1 MSRQKWRFGRNMK
14 IAMCPECEG
23 EFRTGPILKVGQR
36 LICPNCDAELE
47 VIHLSPLELDWAFD
61 EPASDTETEAEESW
75 EEEEETWDDE
85 EWEDEEEEWED
96 EEEDE
101 EEI

>member
-1 MSRQKWRFGRNMK
+1 
-14 IAMCPECEG
+14 MCPECEG

-36 LICPNCDAELE
+36 LVCPNCDAELE

-61 EPASDTETEAEESW
+61 EPTSDVVV
-75 EEEEETWDDE
+75 EEEETPEEEDETWDDD
-85 EWEDEEEEWED
+85 EDLEEEEDWED

-101 EEI
+101 EEL

>member
-1 MSRQKWRFGRNMK
+1 MK
-14 IAMCPECEG
+14 VATCPECEG
-23 EFRTGPILKVGQR
+23 EFRTPPILKVGQR

-61 EPASDTETEAEESW
+61 EPASDGDEEQEETW
-75 EEEEETWDDE
+75 DEEEEETWDE
-85 EWEDEEEEWED
+85 EDWEDEEDDWED

-101 EEI
+101 DEL

>member
-1 MSRQKWRFGRNMK
+1 MK
-14 IAMCPECEG
+14 IATCPECEG

-61 EPASDTETEAEESW
+61 EPASDG
-75 EEEEETWDDE
+75 EEEEEESWDDE
-85 EWEDEEEEWED
+85 EESLDDEEDWEDEEDDWED
-96 EEEDE
+96 EEDDEDE
-101 EEI
+101 L